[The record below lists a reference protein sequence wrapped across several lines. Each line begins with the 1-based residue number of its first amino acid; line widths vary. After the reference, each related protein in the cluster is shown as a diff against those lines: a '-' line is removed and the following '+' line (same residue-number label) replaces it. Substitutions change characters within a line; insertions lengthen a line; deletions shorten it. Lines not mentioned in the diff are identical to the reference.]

1 MMTPDEER
9 RIIELLGTRIPR
21 RYDPVGLYAAL
32 IVLILLLMLIVWVGV
47 QLWPR

>member
-1 MMTPDEER
+1 MTPEQER
-9 RIIELLGTRIPR
+9 HYANLLGARIPR

-32 IVLILLLMLIVWVGV
+32 IVLILLLMLIVWAGA

>member
-1 MMTPDEER
+1 MTPDEER
-9 RIIELLGTRIPR
+9 HIQNLMGVRIPR

-32 IVLILLLMLIVWVGV
+32 IVLILLLMFIVWVGV

>member
-1 MMTPDEER
+1 MTPDEER
-9 RIIELLGTRIPR
+9 HFQNLLGVRVPR

-32 IVLILLLMLIVWVGV
+32 TVVILLLAFVVWVGV